1 MIKLRPRPLASPTKA
16 GKAPVQKAD
25 APAPAKPKRSH
36 HKKKSAAEA
45 PTKPKPK
52 LPNLD
57 PNDARIWQETA
68 QLAQEGNTKLARA
81 IDALRECLQTLVE
94 AEMDFTVKP
103 PQPVQAHQ
111 LRALAA
117 EGLEA
122 YSDIT
127 GQNWRMPRNRVVRTR
142 AGVADG
148 RLDKNTGNDGGDYD

>member
-1 MIKLRPRPLASPTKA
+1 MIKLKPRPLASPTK
-16 GKAPVQKAD
+16 V
-25 APAPAKPKRSH
+25 APAPPKRSH
-36 HKKKSAAEA
+36 HKKKTAAA
-45 PTKPKPK
+45 PEVKKPK

-57 PNDARIWQETA
+57 PNDPAIWREAA

-81 IDALRECLQTLVE
+81 IDALRECLQNLVE
-94 AEMDFTVKP
+94 AEMDYTVKP

-122 YSDIT
+122 YSTIT
-127 GQNWRMPRNRVVRTR
+127 GQSWRSARNRVVRTR